1 MAGVTLS
8 RVNKTFAGHAAVKDV
23 SLDLHDGEF
32 LVLVGPSGCGKT
44 TLLRMI
50 AGLEPVTSGSVF
62 IGDRDVTALPPKQRD
77 IAMVF
82 QDYALYPHLTVEQN
96 LGIGLKLR
104 RVPKAERAERVR
116 QVAEILGLATLLK
129 RKPAQLS
136 GGQQQRVAIGRAM
149 VREPAVYLLDEPLS
163 NLDAQLRAHTRAELA
178 RLRDRLRVTTVYVTH
193 DQIEAMTLGDRV
205 AVLKDGVLQQ
215 VATPRELFDHPE
227 NAFVAGFIGSP
238 DMNLVHAD
246 VVERRLLFGGHDL
259 PVPSGVTLPSGRII
273 VGIRPSKFSQIGPD
287 APPATPRM
295 EVTVDVVELLGEEMR
310 VMFPGRSPIGCGLRI
325 RAVSHEPAGCFRAH
339 GASRRGRR
347 PRNDRVRGLARAGRG
362 HLLRET
368 THARRRHERPALL
381 RFRNRSGDQTACR
394 HTPGRRA
401 LVVRSERRPRFALE
415 KGRRV
420 NATLG
425 PGGRGRALRARIAI
439 AATLVVVAVAMA
451 SGVAAGSAPTAHDG
465 SAADPVKL
473 TFMSNAQSAGIEA
486 AWAELIAAYEKANPN
501 VKITRVPVAYANYKT
516 TAKLRAS
523 SSSAPDLIEGDSSPG
538 GILASLATPGLLL
551 PADKYAAKY
560 NWKKTFG
567 PLIRQLYLSKDGTK
581 VGSGNIYGVPDFAEI
596 LGVFYNKSI
605 LAKLGLKEP
614 KTFAEFEASLE
625 KAKSAG
631 VTPLMIGGLDKW
643 PWVHAYAL
651 LADHFG
657 SPSALINWYN
667 ARPGASIV
675 SPGTTKAA
683 TVLQQWVKN
692 GYFEDGANG
701 VSDGDAVARFGK
713 GLSLYKIDGPWET
726 EVEHQGAREERRVL
740 LAARC
745 QGRRHSSVHRLDGL
759 GCRDHGQ
766 EQESRCRGDVPQLPD
781 HQDRARRSS

>member
-23 SLDLHDGEF
+23 SLELYDGEF

-104 RVPKAERAERVR
+104 RVPKAERATRVR

-215 VATPRELFDHPE
+215 IATPRELFDHPD

-259 PVPSGVTLPSGRII
+259 PVPAGVTLPSSRVI
-273 VGIRPSKFSQIGPD
+273 VGIRPSKFSQIGRD

-310 VMFPGRSPIGCGLRI
+310 VMFPVSAPSGAVFGSVPSPT
-325 RAVSHEPAGCFRAH
+325 SEPAASDLMAPAGV
-339 GASRRGRR
+339 GAG
-347 PRNDRVRGLARAGRG
+347 P
-362 HLLRET
+362 ET
-368 THARRRHERPALL
+368 TI
-381 RFRNRSGDQTACR
+381 
-394 HTPGRRA
+394 
-401 LVVRSERRPRFALE
+401 FA
-415 KGRRV
+415 
-420 NATLG
+420 
-425 PGGRGRALRARIAI
+425 
-439 AATLVVVAVAMA
+439 
-451 SGVAAGSAPTAHDG
+451 
-465 SAADPVKL
+465 
-473 TFMSNAQSAGIEA
+473 
-486 AWAELIAAYEKANPN
+486 
-501 VKITRVPVAYANYKT
+501 
-516 TAKLRAS
+516 
-523 SSSAPDLIEGDSSPG
+523 
-538 GILASLATPGLLL
+538 ASLAPD
-551 PADKYAAKY
+551 ADISS
-560 NWKKTFG
+560 G
-567 PLIRQLYLSKDGTK
+567 RPLT
-581 VGSGNIYGVPDFAEI
+581 
-596 LGVFYNKSI
+596 
-605 LAKLGLKEP
+605 LAVD
-614 KTFAEFEASLE
+614 T
-625 KAKSAG
+625 
-631 VTPLMIGGLDKW
+631 
-643 PWVHAYAL
+643 
-651 LADHFG
+651 
-657 SPSALINWYN
+657 SALHFFDSETGRAIRPQVD
-667 ARPGASIV
+667 ARLA
-675 SPGTTKAA
+675 
-683 TVLQQWVKN
+683 
-692 GYFEDGANG
+692 
-701 VSDGDAVARFGK
+701 
-713 GLSLYKIDGPWET
+713 
-726 EVEHQGAREERRVL
+726 EE
-740 LAARC
+740 
-745 QGRRHSSVHRLDGL
+745 HSSFGENDVHGSHTR
-759 GCRDHGQ
+759 RD
-766 EQESRCRGDVPQLPD
+766 EE
-781 HQDRARRSS
+781 